1 MHRFCDALDEEDYI
15 RLFLRIVPFP
25 LRTGGIPARA
35 GRQMRYRRWYIIG
48 IAKDINTF
56 AMDLSGIRKEY
67 TRGGLNRRDVPPDP
81 LILFEQWLATAV
93 GAQEITEPTA
103 MAVGTVSAD
112 CRPSIR
118 TVLLK
123 ELRDGQFVFF
133 THYESR
139 KGRQLAANPQV
150 ALSFLWYPLERQV
163 HIEGTAERISPEE
176 SDAYFR
182 SRPPGSRIGAAV
194 SPQSQPIPGRAWLA
208 EAYEAK
214 LAEAESSDT
223 PVERPEH
230 WGGVAVTPVRIEF
243 WQGRENRLHD
253 RILYTRQ
260 DDGSWRIERLAP

>member
-1 MHRFCDALDEEDYI
+1 
-15 RLFLRIVPFP
+15 
-25 LRTGGIPARA
+25 
-35 GRQMRYRRWYIIG
+35 
-48 IAKDINTF
+48 
-56 AMDLSGIRKEY
+56 MDLSGIRKEY

-133 THYESR
+133 
-139 KGRQLAANPQV
+139 P
-150 ALSFLWYPLERQV
+150 
-163 HIEGTAERISPEE
+163 
-176 SDAYFR
+176 

-194 SPQSQPIPGRAWLA
+194 SPQSRPIPGRAWLA

-260 DDGSWRIERLAP
+260 DDGSWRIARLAP

>member
-1 MHRFCDALDEEDYI
+1 
-15 RLFLRIVPFP
+15 
-25 LRTGGIPARA
+25 
-35 GRQMRYRRWYIIG
+35 
-48 IAKDINTF
+48 
-56 AMDLSGIRKEY
+56 MDLSGIRKEY

-139 KGRQLAANPQV
+139 KGRQLAANPHI

-194 SPQSQPIPGRAWLA
+194 SPQSRPIPGRAWLA